1 MKTIKQVLDILK
13 QAPSDAPVHYSYF
26 RCVPTYVDSW
36 RGIYAEAALG
46 WAPVEYKNQITAQEL
61 IKKLEYSLDKI
72 YTGWKGGDYCYNK
85 HTPLHIDNRGECTN
99 TEIDK
104 ITFNEYSVTIHLI
117 NE

>member
-13 QAPSDAPVHYSYF
+13 QAPSDASVHYSYF
-26 RCVPTYVDSW
+26 RCVPTVVDSW

-46 WAPVEYKNQITAQEL
+46 WAPSEYTNRITAQKL
-61 IKKLEYSLDKI
+61 IKELEDSFGRQF
-72 YTGWKGGDYCYNK
+72 TGWKGGEYCYYED
-85 HTPLHIDNRGECTN
+85 TPLHIDNPGECTN

-104 ITFNEYSVTIHLI
+104 ITFNDYSVTIHLI